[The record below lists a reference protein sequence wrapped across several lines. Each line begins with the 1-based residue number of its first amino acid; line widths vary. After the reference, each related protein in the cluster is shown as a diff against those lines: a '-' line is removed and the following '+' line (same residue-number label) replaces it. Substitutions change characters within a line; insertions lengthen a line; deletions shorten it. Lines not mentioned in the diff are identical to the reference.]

1 MSSDKIKFAIV
12 GAGHIG
18 KRHAEMVSRN
28 KESEL
33 IAFCDVKSQDELNT
47 AQYNVP
53 LYSTMEELLEKHPEI
68 DVINICTPNGLH
80 SDQAI
85 IAIENNKHVVVE
97 KPIGLSKNKCE
108 GVIFKAL
115 EKHKQVF
122 AVMQNRYSPPSVWL
136 KDIVGNK
143 IIGDIFMVQVNCYW
157 NRDDRYYKKN
167 V

>member
-1 MSSDKIKFAIV
+1 MKENKIKFAVV

-18 KRHAEMVSRN
+18 KRHAEMIFRN

-33 IAFCDVKSQDELNT
+33 VAFCDVKPAQELNLEH
-47 AQYNVP
+47 YNVP
-53 LYSTMEELLEKHPEI
+53 LYDSIEDLLTAHPET
-68 DVINICTPNGLH
+68 DVVNICTPNGLH

-85 IAIENNKHVVVE
+85 IAIEHNKHVVVE

-115 EKHKQVF
+115 EKHKHVF

-136 KDIVGNK
+136 KDIIDPSVGINFLSRLSK
-143 IIGDIFMVQVNCYW
+143 EIP
-157 NRDDRYYKKN
+157 
-167 V
+167 